1 MAKTAL
7 QSTHEELKQYI
18 RVASRR
24 PSPVPSSDA
33 KEKRNHLLG
42 RARKIAA
49 ILKSRFGVRRV
60 FLFGS
65 LTLEPWKG
73 VISDIDLAVE
83 GLKANLYWEA
93 WRIAEEEMIDHPV
106 DLVEIESASESLQRA
121 IERYGI
127 EL

>member
-18 RVASRR
+18 RVASQRAL
-24 PSPVPSSDA
+24 PVPSLDA
-33 KEKRNHLLG
+33 KEKSNRLLE
-42 RARKIAA
+42 RAKKVAA
-49 ILKSRFGVRRV
+49 ILKSQFGVRRV
-60 FLFGS
+60 ILFGS
-65 LTLEPWKG
+65 LAAEPWNG
-73 VISDIDLAVE
+73 VGSDIDLAIE
-83 GLKANLYWEA
+83 GLEKASYWEA
-93 WRIAEEEMIDHPV
+93 WRVTEEEMIDYPV

>member
-1 MAKTAL
+1 MGKTAL
-7 QSTHEELKQYI
+7 ELTPDDLKQYI

-33 KEKRNHLLG
+33 KEKRNRLLG

-49 ILKSRFGVRRV
+49 ILKSQFGVRRV

-83 GLKANLYWEA
+83 GLAPDLYWEA
-93 WRIAEEEMIDHPV
+93 WRVAEEEMVDYPV
-106 DLVEIESASESLQRA
+106 DLIEIESASESLQQA
-121 IERYGI
+121 IDKYGI

>member
-24 PSPVPSSDA
+24 PSPVPSSDVI
-33 KEKRNHLLG
+33 EKRNRLLEG
-42 RARKIAA
+42 TRRIAA
-49 ILKSRFGVRRV
+49 ILKSQFGVRRV

-65 LTLEPWKG
+65 LTLEPCKDL
-73 VISDIDLAVE
+73 ISDIDLAVE
-83 GLKANLYWEA
+83 GLTPASYWEA
-93 WRIAEEEMIDHPV
+93 WRVAEEEMIDHPV